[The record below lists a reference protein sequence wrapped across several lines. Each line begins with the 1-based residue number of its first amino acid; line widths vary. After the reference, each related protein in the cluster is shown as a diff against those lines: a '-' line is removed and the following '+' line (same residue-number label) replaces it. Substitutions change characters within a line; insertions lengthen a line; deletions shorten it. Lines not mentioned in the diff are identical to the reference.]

1 MERGEFQRD
10 SNQCSPKCA
19 RRRYRAWRVHAFAT
33 LVRLGGGG
41 SLGYTTA
48 QLTQHF
54 RRHNLLE
61 ATVIATLISQMR
73 SRIRDAKY

>member
-1 MERGEFQRD
+1 MERENSSEIQTSVPPNAPGGGTERGECTHLPPWLD
-10 SNQCSPKCA
+10 
-19 RRRYRAWRVHAFAT
+19 W
-33 LVRLGGGG
+33 GGG